1 MIYAAMRIFLTGST
15 GYIGGAVLD
24 ALVRA
29 GHDVTAL
36 VRDNYKGSRV
46 AARGAHPVVGNLAEP
61 ESFRASAE
69 AHDGYVHAA
78 YDSAAGRG
86 AVVERAALETM
97 IAAAKCPRTA
107 GSSAPAARFV
117 IYTSGVWI
125 LGPTPEPADEYTPIN
140 PVEHVGWRPEIEDLV
155 LGARTDRLRTIVVR
169 PGIVYGRGEGLV
181 GDIFKAATDG
191 LVRIVG
197 DGNNRWPLVY
207 DRDVADL
214 YARLA
219 AHPTATGVFHAND
232 EGDERVNDI
241 IDAIGPHLSM
251 HPDVRHVP
259 IEEARHKIGA
269 KADALALDQLVR
281 SPRARELGWAPTLH
295 SVAGN
300 AARLL
305 EEWRAARN

>member
-1 MIYAAMRIFLTGST
+1 
-15 GYIGGAVLD
+15 
-24 ALVRA
+24 
-29 GHDVTAL
+29 
-36 VRDNYKGSRV
+36 
-46 AARGAHPVVGNLAEP
+46 
-61 ESFRASAE
+61 
-69 AHDGYVHAA
+69 
-78 YDSAAGRG
+78 
-86 AVVERAALETM
+86 
-97 IAAAKCPRTA
+97 
-107 GSSAPAARFV
+107 
-117 IYTSGVWI
+117 
-125 LGPTPEPADEYTPIN
+125 
-140 PVEHVGWRPEIEDLV
+140 VEHVGWRPEIEALV
-155 LGARTDRLRTIVVR
+155 LGAQTDRLRTIVVR
-169 PGIVYGRGEGLV
+169 PGIVYGGGEGLV

-219 AHPTATGVFHAND
+219 GHPIAAGVFHAND

-241 IDAIGPHLSM
+241 IDAIAPHLNVR
-251 HPDVRHVP
+251 PDVRHVP
-259 IEEARHKIGA
+259 IQEARHKIGA

-281 SPRARELGWAPTLH
+281 SPRARELGWVPTLH